1 MELVDIFPN
10 GTQVCFVSPFR
21 LSVPFISEND
31 RDNEGQYIY
40 DKWGSDISSKLTEK
54 INSSGTDYMFS
65 WNEMSGD
72 CSDDKFA
79 PNCFLTGEAMDCYV
93 KNKYYRELGR
103 YLSFSG
109 IVLQVRSVGIKIWEF
124 GFGSIKIVSTIYLAK
139 NSVYRNSLSGFIN
152 ELQKVIS
159 NVRFT
164 EVLEN
169 IIDNEIIKRCNFH
182 YNDDLKSNRS
192 FAERVIQH
200 NSHDNFLSYYELPN
214 PQILLRVDAEDK
226 DDFIDKNNIFSMHLH
241 SMQVNDKMG
250 ENLFELYISDNK
262 KLLISIWRRYSEI
275 FYDLEE
281 AIIVHRYFADYVN
294 KVGEAYESF
303 FVPYYD
309 RISKESIFNR
319 IMGPSRRALSWNFL
333 KENNCLDS
341 ILAEFRQ
348 ISRMYTTKFN
358 IFGKTANNSLSYSD
372 LCIFENSIKYLG
384 LEKIKNSNRMLYSH
398 INSYYAQ
405 IDDHI
410 EKISLI
416 FGKTIIV
423 GLNFIFASIGYII
436 GIAALNYTLNP
447 AVDEFEIIATNLL
460 AQWAFLGLV
469 FLGFILL
476 VLSIFL
482 ARRDEKKHINH
493 IRKKELKNHQMW
505 IFMLKAKKKARKDY
519 LTEHKRTSYNYD
531 TEFVANVNPLQ

>member
-21 LSVPFISEND
+21 LGVPFISEND
-31 RDNEGQYIY
+31 RDNESQYIY
-40 DKWGSDISSKLTEK
+40 DKWESDISSKLTEK

-72 CSDDKFA
+72 RSDEKFA

-103 YLSFSG
+103 HLSFSG
-109 IVLQVRSVGIKIWEF
+109 IVFTIRSVGIKIWEF
-124 GFGSIKIVSTIYLAK
+124 GFGSIK
-139 NSVYRNSLSGFIN
+139 
-152 ELQKVIS
+152 
-159 NVRFT
+159 
-164 EVLEN
+164 
-169 IIDNEIIKRCNFH
+169 
-182 YNDDLKSNRS
+182 
-192 FAERVIQH
+192 
-200 NSHDNFLSYYELPN
+200 
-214 PQILLRVDAEDK
+214 
-226 DDFIDKNNIFSMHLH
+226 
-241 SMQVNDKMG
+241 
-250 ENLFELYISDNK
+250 
-262 KLLISIWRRYSEI
+262 
-275 FYDLEE
+275 
-281 AIIVHRYFADYVN
+281 
-294 KVGEAYESF
+294 
-303 FVPYYD
+303 
-309 RISKESIFNR
+309 
-319 IMGPSRRALSWNFL
+319 
-333 KENNCLDS
+333 NNCLDS

-358 IFGKTANNSLSYSD
+358 IFEKIANNSLSYSD

-398 INSYYAQ
+398 INSYYAE

-476 VLSIFL
+476 FLSIFL

-531 TEFVANVNPLQ
+531 TKFVTNVNPLQ